1 MDLKSFGERLHTL
14 RKGAGLS
21 QERLVEALDQ
31 LARTGPADDY
41 RVVDATL
48 LSRWENAR
56 SQSGRQWKPTRPY
69 VLHLVRIFAA
79 QLTAESAHQWADEAG
94 YQLTPADFAGIF
106 QSTVGAVSAVEP
118 QSPKHN
124 LPAPLTSFVGREQEI
139 ETLLGLLSDP
149 SARLV
154 TIVGEG
160 GAGKTRL
167 ALAAARAVVD
177 ATPPAD
183 GVWFVPLAGV
193 EAQPESPS
201 GGSLLVAAV
210 AKSVSFAFHG
220 AEVDPAT
227 QLIGSLRSKSQ
238 LLILDNFE
246 HLTEQATFVTDLLES
261 APNIRVWVTSRLPLN
276 CQAEHV
282 LALSGLPIPPTQA
295 QAHKGPNDADTSGLA
310 DVPSVRLFI
319 ERARQR
325 NRAAA
330 EFDAA
335 ALRDVARLC
344 HLVDG
349 SPLALELAANWV
361 GHLSMADVV
370 DTLRR
375 HDASLLSTDQ
385 RDVPARHRSMSAVF
399 EASWQLL
406 SPERQRALARLS
418 VFRGEFTREAA
429 VAVAETTVTDLAG
442 LVKRSLLSTTTHPVG
457 STSYVMHEL
466 LRQFAGAK
474 LIEIE
479 GELPPQE
486 QTAHRH
492 AGFYLRLL
500 GQRGHTLYGS
510 KETSALAEISAAVD
524 NIRAAWG
531 WAVAQKADELL
542 SLSWIGLRHFY
553 HVRGL
558 YHEAKDAFREAAARL
573 ESAQPHSDLAV
584 DLQTA
589 HAFFLNQRHQYDQAA
604 ALAQDILV
612 RLSGQPVKPA
622 TVRAQLEW
630 GIALS
635 LQSRH
640 DEAIALLTEAATNA
654 HTLQLHA
661 VEARALH
668 AMYRNLQAQG
678 NFAQANEALER
689 AANLY
694 RREGYLLAEGFVRD
708 AMGNV
713 AKGQGSLAAA
723 RRHYEHALRIY
734 DEAGDD
740 ARAAMTRKH
749 LGDIDAATGQFDR
762 ALAHFQN
769 MLAQDAGRDPRN
781 LANTLDDYARL
792 LGRLGQYAQATHDAE
807 EAVALNQRIGYR
819 VGVIDALCTLGWV
832 HGQRGDAASALA
844 SYREA
849 AALIDASGARTYA
862 NMADLGMGEALA
874 DLGRMEEAREWL
886 QRALTLQRELGQ
898 RHAAPMT
905 LSALARVAL
914 AQGRLAEASALADE
928 VLSVIEAPDYEH
940 ASDKPAMLWACYG
953 VLRKTGDDDRAARD
967 LQAAHELVHAQA
979 ANIADEAMRQ
989 SFLTQVKV
997 NREIVAAFASRQA
1010 STLSRNTTFPA
1021 SNDAAISTAST
1032 GA

>member
-1 MDLKSFGERLHTL
+1 MDLKSFGERLHAL

-31 LARTGPADDY
+31 LARHGPADDY
-41 RVVDATL
+41 RAVDATL

-69 VLHLVRIFAA
+69 VLHLIRIFAA
-79 QLTAESAHQWADEAG
+79 QLTAESAQKWADEAG
-94 YQLTPADFAGIF
+94 YQLTPADFVGIF
-106 QSTVGAVSAVEP
+106 PASIVEAGTP
-118 QSPKHN
+118 ETQSPKHN
-124 LPAPLTSFVGREQEI
+124 LPAPLTSFVGREREI
-139 ETLLGLLSDP
+139 ATLLDLLADP

-167 ALAAARAVVD
+167 ALAAAQTIVD

-210 AKSVSFAFHG
+210 AKSLSFAFHG

-261 APNIRVWVTSRLPLN
+261 APNIRVWATSRLPLN

-282 LALSGLPIPPTQA
+282 LALSGLPIPPAQA
-295 QAHKGPNDADTSGLA
+295 QAHNGPNDADTSGLI

-344 HLVDG
+344 RLVDG

-361 GHLSMADVV
+361 GHLSMTDVV
-370 DTLRR
+370 DTLKR

-418 VFRGEFTREAA
+418 VFRGAFTREAA
-429 VAVAETTVTDLAG
+429 VAVTETTVADLAG
-442 LVKRSLLSTTTHPVG
+442 LVNRSLLSQTTHPAG
-457 STSYVMHEL
+457 ATSYVMHEL
-466 LRQFAGAK
+466 LRQFAGEK
-474 LIEIE
+474 LAQIEND
-479 GELPPQE
+479 LPPQA
-486 QTAHRH
+486 QTAQRH
-492 AGFYLRLL
+492 ANFYLRLL
-500 GQRGHTLYGS
+500 GQRGHTLYSS

-524 NIRAAWG
+524 NIRAAWQ
-531 WAVAQKADELL
+531 WAVAHEAAELL
-542 SLSWIGLRHFY
+542 SLSWMGLRHFY

-558 YHEAKDAFREAAARL
+558 YHEAEDTFCEAAAHL
-573 ESAQPHSDLAV
+573 ESDQPNSDLAV

-589 HAFFLNQRHQYDQAA
+589 HAFFLNQQHQYDQAA
-604 ALAQDILV
+604 TLAQDILA
-612 RLSGQPVKPA
+612 RLSDQPVKPA
-622 TVRAQLEW
+622 FVRARLEW

-640 DEAIALLTEAATNA
+640 DMAIALLTEAAA
-654 HTLQLHA
+654 DAQALQLHT

-678 NFAQANEALER
+678 NFAQANDALER

-694 RREGYLLAEGFVRD
+694 RRVGYLLAEGFVRD
-708 AMGNV
+708 ALGHV
-713 AKGQGSLAAA
+713 AMRQGSLATA
-723 RRHYEHALRIY
+723 RRHYEGALSIY
-734 DEAGDD
+734 GEAGDD
-740 ARAAMTRKH
+740 VRASMTHKH
-749 LGDIDAATGQFDR
+749 LGVIDAATGQFSR
-762 ALAHFQN
+762 ALAHFRN
-769 MLAQDAGRDPRN
+769 SLAHEEGHDPRN
-781 LANTLDDYARL
+781 HANTLDDYARL
-792 LGRLGQYAQATHDAE
+792 LGRLGQYAQATRYAE
-807 EAVALNQRIGYR
+807 EAVALNRRIGYR
-819 VGVIDALCTLGWV
+819 VGIIEALCTLGWV
-832 HGQRGDAASALA
+832 RGQRGDAESALT

-862 NMADLGMGEALA
+862 NAADLGIGEALA
-874 DLGRMEEAREWL
+874 DLGRMDEAREWL
-886 QRALTLQRELGQ
+886 QRALTIQRELGQ
-898 RHAAPMT
+898 RHAMPVT
-905 LSALARVAL
+905 LSALARIAL
-914 AQGRLAEASALADE
+914 AQGRQVEASTLVDE
-928 VLSVIEAPDYEH
+928 VLTVIGASNYEH
-940 ASDKPAMLWACYG
+940 ASNMPGMYWACYQ
-953 VLRKTGDDDRAARD
+953 VLRATGDDERAART
-967 LQAAHELVHAQA
+967 LQTAHELVQAQA
-979 ANIADEAMRQ
+979 ASLDENLRI
-989 SFLTQVKV
+989 SFLAEVKV
-997 NREIVAAFASRQA
+997 NREIAAVAASI
-1010 STLSRNTTFPA
+1010 PA
-1021 SNDAAISTAST
+1021 V
-1032 GA
+1032 